1 MGKGPHPQISWNC
14 SFSPALL
21 WDNKLQAHSAPLS
34 RAVWIDGVAPT
45 AAAAAAIDNSDIGD
59 GDAAADGDANVGD
72 GDTDVDVDDGGAD
85 VADDND
91 SDSAYVYRVIKSF
104 PGSQNKHQ
112 PRSEC
117 LHKASHLTDHAITRH
132 MLQTGK
138 PGKP

>member
-1 MGKGPHPQISWNC
+1 M
-14 SFSPALL
+14 
-21 WDNKLQAHSAPLS
+21 
-34 RAVWIDGVAPT
+34 APT
-45 AAAAAAIDNSDIGD
+45 AAAAAAAIDNSDIGD
-59 GDAAADGDANVGD
+59 GDAADDNVGDGDANVGD
-72 GDTDVDVDDGGAD
+72 GDADVDVDDGGAD

-91 SDSAYVYRVIKSF
+91 SDSAYVYRAIKSF

>member
-1 MGKGPHPQISWNC
+1 M
-14 SFSPALL
+14 
-21 WDNKLQAHSAPLS
+21 
-34 RAVWIDGVAPT
+34 APT
-45 AAAAAAIDNSDIGD
+45 AAAAAAAAIDNSDIGD
-59 GDAAADGDANVGD
+59 GDAAADA
-72 GDTDVDVDDGGAD
+72 DVDVDDGGAD

-117 LHKASHLTDHAITRH
+117 LHEASHLTDHAITRH
-132 MLQTGK
+132 TLQTGK